1 MGFFKSLFRR
11 QYGRAEGFNFK
22 GERSLTIEDGKVIFY
37 SLGAEDIILTK
48 DDVESLDTVTLNT
61 PVSNFVQNGINIVN
75 CYMVKTKDGMVGQI
89 RILAGEAYRMLSVLQ

>member
-1 MGFFKSLFRR
+1 MNSI
-11 QYGRAEGFNFK
+11 A
-22 GERSLTIEDGKVIFY
+22 T
-37 SLGAEDIILTK
+37 
-48 DDVESLDTVTLNT
+48 LDTVTLNT